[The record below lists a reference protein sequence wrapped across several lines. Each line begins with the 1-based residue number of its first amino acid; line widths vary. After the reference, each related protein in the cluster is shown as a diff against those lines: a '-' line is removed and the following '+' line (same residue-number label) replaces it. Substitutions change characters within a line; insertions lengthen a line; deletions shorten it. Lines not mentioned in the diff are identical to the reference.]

1 MITHSLAVSF
11 LFPHFILLSNDYSP
25 LFPPEKRVIPPPKK
39 KFSIPPQAINR
50 DWSLRKHQE
59 SITSIVQVPVEYF
72 SVSSLVAK
80 TKDSF
85 YVKERNKFE
94 RSFQI
99 LTHYGAKTETDRQIK
114 EECLSVL

>member
-1 MITHSLAVSF
+1 M
-11 LFPHFILLSNDYSP
+11 
-25 LFPPEKRVIPPPKK
+25 
-39 KFSIPPQAINR
+39 
-50 DWSLRKHQE
+50 
-59 SITSIVQVPVEYF
+59 QVPVEYF

-94 RSFQI
+94 RSLQI
-99 LTHYGAKTETDRQIK
+99 LTHYGAKTETGRQIK

>member
-11 LFPHFILLSNDYSP
+11 LFPQFILLSNDYSP

-39 KFSIPPQAINR
+39 KISIPPQAINR